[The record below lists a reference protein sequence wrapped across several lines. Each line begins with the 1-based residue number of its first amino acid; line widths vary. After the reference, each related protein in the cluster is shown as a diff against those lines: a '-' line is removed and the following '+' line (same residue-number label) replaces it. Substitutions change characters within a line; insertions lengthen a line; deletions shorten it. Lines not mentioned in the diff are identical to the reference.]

1 VAINAQ
7 LAGDGSSGGVEQAL
21 ASLLRILA
29 AFPAPD
35 MEFVVLVGQRDHGW
49 VSNGLGPPL
58 RAWPNPG
65 TIIPHTRPGQP
76 TRVRLRIH
84 VSQLVSV
91 ARRLGA
97 IGRGRRPITSGDA
110 WLERAGC
117 DVVHFPYQD
126 AFRTAVPSIFNPWDL
141 QHLSLEH
148 LFTPDIRADRSDR
161 YAEACARAQRVL
173 VATQWTRRDVHARLG
188 VEEEKI
194 VVIPV
199 APFNEGRGDVP
210 ASELADV
217 QQRLRVRPPFL
228 LYPAQ
233 AFPHKNHLRLLEA
246 LVELRHTRPDVSCVF
261 TGASNPFDATVSAR
275 TRELGLSEH
284 VRSLGYVEARDL
296 RALYRLCRAVVFPS
310 TYEGLGL
317 PLLEAF
323 AEGAPVASSSA
334 TCLPEVGG
342 DAALYFSPDDVREM
356 VDALAALWDSADR
369 RQDLVGK
376 GTRRL
381 ALFTGPRVALAYQ
394 GLYRSAAGRELRDDE
409 RGALESFGNRIR
421 RS

>member
-1 VAINAQ
+1 
-7 LAGDGSSGGVEQAL
+7 
-21 ASLLRILA
+21 
-29 AFPAPD
+29 
-35 MEFVVLVGQRDHGW
+35 M
-49 VSNGLGPPL
+49 
-58 RAWPNPG
+58 
-65 TIIPHTRPGQP
+65 
-76 TRVRLRIH
+76 
-84 VSQLVSV
+84 
-91 ARRLGA
+91 
-97 IGRGRRPITSGDA
+97 
-110 WLERAGC
+110 
-117 DVVHFPYQD
+117 
-126 AFRTAVPSIFNPWDL
+126 PSIFNPWDL
-141 QHLSLEH
+141 QHLTLEH
-148 LFTPDIRADRSDR
+148 LFPPDIRADRHAR
-161 YAEACARAQRVL
+161 YVEACARAQRVL
-173 VATQWTRRDVHARLG
+173 VATQWTRRDVHVRLG

-199 APFNEGRGDVP
+199 GPFNVGQADVLSP
-210 ASELADV
+210 ELAEV
-217 QQRLRVRPPFL
+217 QERLRVRPPFL

-246 LVELRHTRPDVSCVF
+246 LAELRRARPDVSCVF

-284 VRSLGYVEARDL
+284 VRSLGYVGARDL
-296 RALYRLCRAVVFPS
+296 RSLYRLCRAVVFPS

-356 VDALAALWDSADR
+356 VEVLAALWDSADR

-381 ALFTGPRVALAYQ
+381 AHFTGPRVALAYQ